1 MEHTEKQNT
10 TPEEVKQQEEQNTS
24 KDQQEK
30 ENLVAENTEETKKTE
45 SNSPQEEEVEQ
56 KQAID
61 NGDPGKEKEKSPTG
75 NSNVESEKK
84 QEEQKQ
90 EVAEQT
96 KEQPAKEPKVKEE
109 EKTEAKEREEKK
121 EKKEEEEEQIPD
133 PEYFN
138 ALEREKLVELLQ
150 EYVQNDDINKIKR
163 QVGLVKAAFR
173 NKTLHHKQEIYN
185 EFINKGGSV
194 EGYQEPKDE
203 LEEQFN
209 ASFDIYKKKKA
220 KFIEEQEKQ
229 KIENLQF
236 KNDILEELRKLIES
250 DEELKTTYDAFK
262 DLQDKWKEIGPV
274 PQKERNNLWQN
285 YHFLVEKFFDKV
297 KINKELK
304 DLDLKKNLQKK
315 IELCEKAEELLLESS
330 IKKSFQLL
338 QKYHDEYREIGPV
351 PKEKKDE
358 IWERFSAA
366 TKKIH
371 ERRREYYNDLREQQ
385 KENYEAKASL
395 CEKVEAINEEEIN
408 SPKLWQ
414 QKTNEILEIQKNWRT
429 IGFAP
434 RNVNDEIWNRFRTAQ
449 NVFFK
454 NKKEFFKKLKDE
466 QKENY
471 NLKLNICVQAEGIQD
486 STDWKKTTN
495 DLINLQKEWKK
506 IGPVPRKNSDKIWKR
521 FRAACDHFFNKK
533 SEYFSNIDEVE
544 KENLEEKKKLIS
556 EIENYEF
563 VDNNNEENLATIKDY
578 QRRWMEIGHVPIKQK
593 DEVQK
598 QFREAID
605 KQMEKL
611 NMGKVQ
617 KSTLKYKTKI
627 DKFKDSPNSDKIIR
641 KERSIVSNRLNKL
654 QNDIKLWE
662 NNIGFLADSKNANV
676 LKQEF
681 EKKIEDAKQETVIL
695 EEKLKALNRAERD

>member
-1 MEHTEKQNT
+1 MEHTDKQNT
-10 TPEEVKQQEEQNTS
+10 TPENVNQQVEQDTS
-24 KDQQEK
+24 KVQQEK
-30 ENLVAENTEETKKTE
+30 ESPVAGNSEETKEAVDNPT
-45 SNSPQEEEVEQ
+45 PVEEVKQ
-56 KQAID
+56 KQTLNKD
-61 NGDPGKEKEKSPTG
+61 TPGKDDEDTSADDSALED
-75 NSNVESEKK
+75 EKK
-84 QEEQKQ
+84 QEEESKQ
-90 EVAEQT
+90 EEKGET
-96 KEQPAKEPKVKEE
+96 KEQPAKEPAAQE
-109 EKTEAKEREEKK
+109 EKAETNEKEVKK
-121 EKKEEEEEQIPD
+121 KGKEEEEEQIPD

-150 EYVQNDDINKIKR
+150 EYVQNDNINKIKR

-185 EFINKGGSV
+185 EFINKGGS
-194 EGYQEPKDE
+194 EEEYQEPKDE

-209 ASFDIYKKKKA
+209 ASFEIYKENKA
-220 KFIEEQEKQ
+220 KFIQELEKQ
-229 KIENLQF
+229 KLKNLQF
-236 KNDILEELRKLIES
+236 KNEILEELRKLIES

-315 IELCEKAEELLLESS
+315 VELCEKAEELLLESS

-338 QKYHDEYREIGPV
+338 QKYHDEYREIGPA

-366 TKKIH
+366 TRKIH
-371 ERRREYYNDLREQQ
+371 ERRREYYNDLRDQQ
-385 KENYEAKASL
+385 KKNYEAKVGL
-395 CEKVEAINEEEIN
+395 CEKVEAINEEEPN

-414 QKTNEILEIQKNWRT
+414 QKTNEILEIQKTWRN

-434 RNVNDEIWNRFRTAQ
+434 RNVNDEIWNRFRAAQ

-471 NLKLNICVQAEGIQD
+471 NLKLNICMQAEGMQD

-495 DLINLQKEWKK
+495 DLINLQKEWKN
-506 IGPVPRKNSDKIWKR
+506 IGPVPRKNSDKIWHR

-563 VDNNNEENLATIKDY
+563 SDNNEENLGTIKEF

-593 DEVQK
+593 DEIQK

-617 KSTLKYKTKI
+617 KSALKYKTKI
-627 DKFKDSPNSDKIIR
+627 EKFKDSPNSGKIIR
-641 KERSIVSNRLNKL
+641 KERSIVANRLSKL

-681 EKKIEDAKQETVIL
+681 EKKIEDAKQETAIL
-695 EEKLKALNRAERD
+695 EEKLKALNRAERE